1 MTDNSSF
8 NQEDSDK
15 YKAAFKQLSNTNTIP
30 LQISELAAFM
40 LIAQLQLAFR
50 HPNNIGESRDV
61 VRESIQPIVDY
72 FTGDVREILER
83 GFHPEFDIDTR
94 PQPDPDWD
102 YYETWQLL
110 HTIKNKIDA
119 GIKFIS
125 GEELADNTSDE
136 KLKKILEPA
145 LEQLEEVIENHL
157 TNYSDDHE

>member
-8 NQEDSDK
+8 NQEESDK
-15 YKAAFKQLSNTNTIP
+15 YQAAFKQLSNTNTIP
-30 LQISELAAFM
+30 LLISELAAFM
-40 LIAQLQLAFR
+40 LIAQLQLALR
-50 HPNNIGESRDV
+50 HPNNIGASRDE

-83 GFHPEFDIDTR
+83 GFHPEFDIDTT

-110 HTIKNKIDA
+110 HTIKKKIDA

-125 GEELADNTSDE
+125 GEELADNTTDE
-136 KLKKILEPA
+136 KLKQILEPA

-157 TNYSDDHE
+157 TNYSDDDE